1 MVLQPSERKGILLIL
16 LNLSLSFFFH
26 QSDEKFETLD
36 HIEAERRLEHSTHG
50 EYLVR
55 KSPEQ
60 EKYALAV
67 KWNDGIVHCLIHTVP
82 DVSSFISSI
91 YDLAS
96 TMV

>member
-1 MVLQPSERKGILLIL
+1 MVLQPSERKGILLITE
-16 LNLSLSFFFH
+16 SLSFILFY
-26 QSDEKFETLD
+26 QSDEKFDTFD

-60 EKYALAV
+60 GKYALAV
-67 KWNDGIVHCLIHTVP
+67 KWNDGIEHCLIHTVP